1 MAKKKKNNDPVVLD
15 GMPGADPIAAEE
27 KEPFQVDL
35 NFETEEEVEFPKE
48 GEVEEI
54 EESELTTT
62 PEELEQKAEEEVEA
76 EGDTTGED
84 TSEETVDA
92 VDDEATQPAV
102 QPAPEP
108 VAQEEVV
115 EEVVEEVKKP
125 MVPKSRLDEVLAKQ
139 KALQKK
145 LNEME
150 VAQQQAEEAPTYDFT
165 AKENEYQQLVL
176 DGEAEKAVAL
186 RNEIRNAEKDQFMFE
201 VQQKMGQTVQ
211 QSTEAVALQAKA
223 DALEAEYP
231 VFDVNSADHN
241 PEILKEALDLRDAF
255 MVQGYEGADA
265 LEKAVNLTVLQH
277 PEVVATPEPAPTPAP
292 EVKKVE
298 ETQKKANVTKK
309 IEAAESQPPQMGGQS
324 DAKKQKNV
332 DINTLS
338 EKEFAALPA
347 ETLRRLRG
355 DFG

>member
-62 PEELEQKAEEEVEA
+62 PEELEQKAEEEVEE
-76 EGDTTGED
+76 EGDTAGED

-92 VDDEATQPAV
+92 VDDDATQPVV
-102 QPAPEP
+102 QPDAEP
-108 VAQEEVV
+108 VAQ

-139 KALQKK
+139 KALQKQLDEANK
-145 LNEME
+145 
-150 VAQQQAEEAPTYDFT
+150 AQQVQKDAPTYDF
-165 AKENEYQQLVL
+165 ALKEQEYQQLVL
-176 DGEAEKAVAL
+176 DGETQKAVEL
-186 RNEIRNAEKDQFMFE
+186 RNEIRDAEKAQFMFE
-201 VQQKMGQTVQ
+201 VEQKMGQNIQ
-211 QSTEAVALQAKA
+211 QNQELNELQAKA
-223 DALEAEYP
+223 AEIEAKYPILSENDAN
-231 VFDVNSADHN
+231 FD
-241 PEILKEALDLRDAF
+241 LDLQNEVIGLRDAF
-255 MVQGYEGADA
+255 IAQGYVPVDA
-265 LEKAVNLTVLQH
+265 LEKATEYTLAAKK
-277 PEVVATPEPAPTPAP
+277 PELLAPSKAPAPAP
-292 EVKKVE
+292 VAEKAQEAK
-298 ETQKKANVTKK
+298 QKANVTKK
-309 IEAAESQPPQMGGQS
+309 LEAAESQPPQMTGQS
-324 DAKKQKNV
+324 DAKKQKTI

-338 EKEFAALPA
+338 EKEFNALPA

-355 DFG
+355 DFS